1 MDGGTDGA
9 MEALESDLVARVTAY
24 HPEADVALLRKAFAY
39 GRRHHEGQTRKSGE
53 PYFTHPVAVARV
65 ITEMKLDTASL
76 CAALLHDV
84 VEDTKAT
91 LEDVQRDFGDE
102 VAFLVDGVTKLS
114 KFNFTSKEDRQAESF
129 RKMLLHMA
137 RDIRVLLVK
146 LADRLDNMRTLEHMK
161 PDAQERIARETLD
174 IFAPLANRLGISW
187 MKSELEDLS
196 FRYVEPDA
204 HRALAEKSAELMRQK
219 EAYIQRTVALLSGRL
234 AEAGFNAS
242 VSGRV
247 KHLFSIYRKMKSS
260 HCEFEQVY
268 DVVGFRAIV
277 ESVADCYAVLG
288 VIHGMF
294 TPIPGRFKD
303 YIALPKPNMYQSLHT
318 TVLGPE
324 RERMEVQIRTADM
337 HRVAELGIAAHWK
350 YKEKGRGAGHDGVID
365 YKDAQRFHWLRQ
377 LMDWQKELKD
387 PQEFLESV
395 KVDLFQDEVY
405 VFTPKGDVRVF
416 PRGATPIDFAY
427 AIHSDVGDRCSGAR
441 VNGQIV
447 PLRSQMRSGDVV
459 EILTDN
465 SRHPTKDWLDHTVT
479 SKARGKIRAYLRS
492 EQRERSLRLGRELLE
507 RALHAAGLS
516 YNKVVKTGAITRAV
530 EEAKLGSVEELLIQV
545 GYGRM
550 STDDVVRVLAPPES
564 KAPADIKEGA
574 VERVIRKVTG
584 RDSNGI
590 LVSGEPDVLVRFSKC
605 CTALPGDEIVGFI
618 TRGRGITIHRRS
630 CPKGL
635 ELDPER
641 KVKVE
646 WDAGAKV
653 PRSVCLRVITANR
666 PGILAE
672 VGQTFSKCGVNIEE
686 ANCRAAE
693 ADRAL
698 NLFSFTTTDLS
709 SLKNVIRQ
717 LQKVKGVLS
726 VERV

>member
-1 MDGGTDGA
+1 MDSLQA
-9 MEALESDLVARVTAY
+9 DLIGRVTAY
-24 HPEADVALLRKAFAY
+24 HPEADVGLIRSAFDF
-39 GRRHHEGQTRKSGE
+39 GRRHHEGQLRKSGE
-53 PYFTHPVAVARV
+53 AYFTHPVSVARV
-65 ITEMKLDTASL
+65 ITELKLDTASL
-76 CAALLHDV
+76 CAALLHDT

-91 LEDVQRDFGDE
+91 VEDVQREFGDE

-114 KFNFTSKEDRQAESF
+114 KFNFISKEDRQAESF

-137 RDIRVLLVK
+137 KDIRVLLVK
-146 LADRLDNMRTLEHMK
+146 LADRLDNMRTLDHMK
-161 PDAQERIARETLD
+161 PDAQERIARETLE
-174 IFAPLANRLGISW
+174 IYAPLSNRLGISW

-196 FRYVEPDA
+196 FRYTDPDA
-204 HRALAEKSAELMRQK
+204 YKQIAEKSEALVRQK
-219 EAYIQRTVALLSGRL
+219 EGYIQRTTELLMSRL
-234 AEAGFNAS
+234 AEAGFNAQ

-247 KHLFSIYRKMKSS
+247 KHAYSIYRKMKSS
-260 HCEFEQVY
+260 HCDFEQVY
-268 DVVGFRAIV
+268 DVVGFRSIV
-277 ESVADCYAVLG
+277 ESAADCYAVLG
-288 VIHGMF
+288 VVHGMF

-350 YKEKGRGAGHDGVID
+350 YKEKGHKGAGHDGVID

-447 PLRSQMRSGDVV
+447 PLRSQLRSGDVV
-459 EILTDN
+459 EIITEN
-465 SRHPTKDWLDHTVT
+465 ARHPSKDWLEHAVT

-507 RALHAAGLS
+507 RGLHAAGLS
-516 YNKVVKTGAITRAV
+516 YNKVVKTGAISKAV
-530 EEAKLGSVEELLIQV
+530 EAAKASTVEELLILV
-545 GYGRM
+545 GYGRT
-550 STDDVVRVLAPPES
+550 SPDDVVRALVPPES
-564 KAPADIKEGA
+564 KAPPPAIAEGT
-574 VERVIRKVTG
+574 VEKVIRKVTG

-590 LVSGEPDVLVRFSKC
+590 LVSGEPDMLVRFSKC
-605 CTALPGDEIVGFI
+605 CSALPGDEIVGFI
-618 TRGRGITIHRRS
+618 TRGRGITVHRRS
-630 CPKGL
+630 CPRSL

-646 WDAGAKV
+646 WDTNAKV

-693 ADRAL
+693 AERAL
-698 NLFSFTTTDLS
+698 NLFSFTTTDLGA
-709 SLKNVIRQ
+709 LKNVIRQ
-717 LQKVKGVLS
+717 LQKVKGVVS

>member
-1 MDGGTDGA
+1 MNHR
-9 MEALESDLVARVTAY
+9 MEALMKDLVTRVTSY
-24 HPEADVALLRKAFAY
+24 HPEADVGLITSAFEF
-39 GRRHHEGQTRKSGE
+39 GRRHHDGQKRKSGE
-53 PYFTHPVAVARV
+53 AYFTHPVSVARV
-65 ITEMKLDTASL
+65 ITELKLDTASL
-76 CAALLHDV
+76 CAALLHDT

-91 LEDVQRDFGDE
+91 VEDVQREFGPE

-137 RDIRVLLVK
+137 KDIRVLLVK
-146 LADRLDNMRTLEHMK
+146 LADRLDNMRTLDHMK
-161 PDAQERIARETLD
+161 PDAQERIARETLE
-174 IFAPLANRLGISW
+174 IYAPLANRLGISW

-196 FRYVEPDA
+196 FKYLEPDSF
-204 HRALAEKSAELMRQK
+204 RALSEKTSALMKQK
-219 EAYIQRTVALLSGRL
+219 EAYIQRTVTLLSGRL
-234 AEAGFNAS
+234 AEAGFNAD
-242 VSGRV
+242 VAGRV
-247 KHLFSIYRKMKSS
+247 KHLYSIWRKMKAS

-268 DVVGFRAIV
+268 DVVGFRAVV

-324 RERMEVQIRTADM
+324 RERVEVQIRTGDM

-350 YKEKGRGAGHDGVID
+350 YKERGRAPGHDGVID

-405 VFTPKGDVRVF
+405 VFTPRGDVRVF
-416 PRGATPIDFAY
+416 PRQATPIDFAY
-427 AIHSDVGDRCSGAR
+427 AIHSDVGDHCSGAR
-441 VNGQIV
+441 INGQIV

-465 SRHPTKDWLDHTVT
+465 AKHPTKDWLDHAVT

-516 YNKVVKTGAITRAV
+516 YNKAVKTGAITKAV
-530 EEAKLGSVEELLIQV
+530 EAAKLSSVEELLIHV
-545 GYGRM
+545 GYGRHAVE
-550 STDDVVRVLAPPES
+550 DVVRTLAPPEQ
-564 KAPADIKEGA
+564 KAPADIKEGT

-584 RDSNGI
+584 RDSTGI

-605 CTALPGDEIVGFI
+605 CSALPGDEIVGFI
-618 TRGRGITIHRRS
+618 TRGRGITVHRRQ
-630 CPKGL
+630 CPKSL

-641 KVKVE
+641 KVNVE

-717 LQKVKGVLS
+717 LQKVKGVVS

>member
-1 MDGGTDGA
+1 MTMDA
-9 MEALESDLVARVTAY
+9 ALNDLVARVTAY
-24 HPEADVALLRKAFAY
+24 HPEADVGLIKRVFTY
-39 GRRHHEGQTRKSGE
+39 GARHHDGQLRKSGE
-53 PYFTHPVAVARV
+53 AYFTHPISVAGV
-65 ITEMKLDTASL
+65 IAEMKLDTASL

-84 VEDTKAT
+84 VEDTKASID
-91 LEDVQRDFGDE
+91 DVKAEFGDE

-146 LADRLDNMRTLEHMK
+146 LADRLDNMRTMEHMK
-161 PDAQERIARETLD
+161 PEAQERISRETLD
-174 IFAPLANRLGISW
+174 IYAPLANRLGISW

-196 FRYVEPDA
+196 FRFVEPDA
-204 HRALAEKSAELMRQK
+204 YKVLVEKTAALTQQK
-219 EAYIQRTVALLSGRL
+219 EDYIRRTTELLFSRL
-234 AEAGFNAS
+234 AEAGFNAQ
-242 VSGRV
+242 VTGRV
-247 KHLFSIYRKMKSS
+247 KHLYSIWRKMKSS
-260 HCEFEQVY
+260 ACEFEQVY
-268 DVVGFRAIV
+268 DVIAFRAIV
-277 ESVADCYAVLG
+277 ESVSDCYAVLG

-337 HRVAELGIAAHWK
+337 HKVAELGIAAHWK
-350 YKEKGRGAGHDGVID
+350 YKDRGRGATEGHDGVID
-365 YKDAQRFHWLRQ
+365 HKDAQRFHWLRQ
-377 LMDWQKELKD
+377 LMEWQKELKD

-395 KVDLFQDEVY
+395 KVELFQDEVY

-416 PRGATPIDFAY
+416 PRRATPIDFAY
-427 AIHSDVGDRCSGAR
+427 AIHTDVGNHCAGAR
-441 VNGQIV
+441 VNGVIV
-447 PLRSQMRSGDVV
+447 PLRSQLRSGDVV
-459 EILTDN
+459 EIITESN
-465 SRHPTKDWLDHTVT
+465 KHPTKDWLDHSVT
-479 SKARGKIRAYLRS
+479 SKARGKVRAWLRS

-507 RALHAAGLS
+507 RALHGAGLS
-516 YNKVVKTGAITRAV
+516 YNKVVKTGAINKAV
-530 EEAKLGSVEELLIQV
+530 EGAKVSSVEELLIHI
-545 GYGRM
+545 GYGRY
-550 STDDVVRVLAPPES
+550 SADEVVKTLVPPES
-564 KAPADIKEGA
+564 RPPPEIKEGA
-574 VERVIRKVTG
+574 VEKVIRKVTR
-584 RDSNGI
+584 RDSTGI
-590 LVSGEPDVLVRFSKC
+590 LVSGESDVLVRYSRC
-605 CTALPGDEIVGFI
+605 CAPLPGDEIVGFI
-618 TRGRGITIHRRS
+618 TRGKGITVHRRA

-641 KVKVE
+641 KVNVE

-653 PRSVCLRVITANR
+653 ARSVCLRVITANR

-672 VGQTFSKCGVNIEE
+672 VGQTFSRCGMNIDE

-693 ADRAL
+693 PDRAL
-698 NLFSFTTTDLS
+698 NLFSFTVADLS

>member
-1 MDGGTDGA
+1 MDSLQTDLIG
-9 MEALESDLVARVTAY
+9 RVTAY
-24 HPEADVALLRKAFAY
+24 HPEADVGLIKSAFDF
-39 GRRHHEGQTRKSGE
+39 GRRHHDGQLRKSGE
-53 PYFTHPVAVARV
+53 AYFTHPVSVARV
-65 ITEMKLDTASL
+65 ITELKLDTASL
-76 CAALLHDV
+76 CAALLHDT

-91 LEDVQRDFGDE
+91 VEDVQREFGDE

-114 KFNFTSKEDRQAESF
+114 KFNFISKEDRQAESF

-137 RDIRVLLVK
+137 KDIRVLLVK
-146 LADRLDNMRTLEHMK
+146 LADRLDNMRTLDHMK
-161 PDAQERIARETLD
+161 PDAQERIARET
-174 IFAPLANRLGISW
+174 IEIYAPLANRLGISW

-196 FRYVEPDA
+196 FRYTDPDA
-204 HRALAEKSAELMRQK
+204 HKQIAEKSEALIRQK
-219 EAYIQRTVALLSGRL
+219 EAYIQRTSALLSSRL
-234 AEAGFNAS
+234 AEAGFNAQ

-247 KHLFSIYRKMKSS
+247 KHVYSIYRKMKSS
-260 HCEFEQVY
+260 HCDFEQVY

-277 ESVADCYAVLG
+277 ESAADCYAVLG

-350 YKEKGRGAGHDGVID
+350 YKEKGRSGAGHDGVID

-427 AIHSDVGDRCSGAR
+427 AIHSDVGDRCAGAR

-447 PLRSQMRSGDVV
+447 PLRSQLRSGDVI
-459 EILTDN
+459 EIITETA
-465 SRHPTKDWLDHTVT
+465 RHPTKDWLEHAVT

-492 EQRERSLRLGRELLE
+492 EQRERSLRMGRELLE
-507 RALHAAGLS
+507 RALHTAGLS
-516 YNKVVKTGAITRAV
+516 YNKVVKTGTITKAV
-530 EEAKLGSVEELLIQV
+530 EAARVGSVEELLIQV
-545 GYGRM
+545 GYGRL
-550 STDDVVRVLAPPES
+550 STEEVVRALVPPES
-564 KAPADIKEGA
+564 KAPAAIVEGT
-574 VERVIRKVTG
+574 VEKVIRKVTG
-584 RDSNGI
+584 RDTNGI

-605 CTALPGDEIVGFI
+605 CSALPGDEIVGFI
-618 TRGRGITIHRRS
+618 TRGRGITVHRRS
-630 CPKGL
+630 CSRSL
-635 ELDPER
+635 DLDPER

-693 ADRAL
+693 AERAL
-698 NLFSFTTTDLS
+698 NLFSFTTTDLGA
-709 SLKNVIRQ
+709 LKNVIRQ
-717 LQKVKGVLS
+717 LQKVKGVVS